1 MKVFIMKITRAAA
14 IIVCTLILPGL
25 GYAQPNPGGNPDN
38 NPPAVPIDHRMD
50 ILLITAGALFSIVI
64 LKKFKKKSLTQKI

>member
-1 MKVFIMKITRAAA
+1 MKLLIRRITP
-14 IIVCTLILPGL
+14 IIAVIICTLILPGL